1 MVKINLQ
8 AVEVLQMDG
17 TMKPEDMREAVCTPL
32 YRHKEKDFV
41 MFALRLYKGEC
52 ELNEEEEKTIR
63 EIIAPWAWI
72 YRDAIE
78 KQLAAK

>member
-1 MVKINLQ
+1 MAKINLQ

-17 TMKPEDMREAVCTPL
+17 TTKPEDMREAVCTPL
-32 YRHKEKDFV
+32 YRHKEKDYV
-41 MFALRLYKGEC
+41 MFALRLYAGEC

-78 KQLAAK
+78 KQLAKK

>member
-1 MVKINLQ
+1 MAKINLQ
-8 AVEVLQMDG
+8 TVEVLQMDG
-17 TMKPEDMREAVCTPL
+17 TYKPEDMREAVCTPL
-32 YRHKEKDFV
+32 YRHKEKEFV
-41 MFALRLYKGEC
+41 MFALRLFSGPC

-78 KQLAAK
+78 KQLAKK